1 MSDIMYVFLW
11 LTALNMMMPRPAYV
25 VANGITS
32 FFYGWVMFH
41 WFPRWCKWW
50 RILLPMQEMQ
60 EVQIQKKKRHRFHP
74 WVRSIPWRRKW
85 QPTPVFLAWKI
96 PWTEE
101 PGRLQ
106 SMESQRV
113 RHNWACT
120 RHSIPLCTQ
129 HVLSVHPR
137 MDTEVASASC
147 CLVLAIK

>member
-1 MSDIMYVFLW
+1 MSDIMHVFLW

-60 EVQIQKKKRHRFHP
+60 EVQIQKKRDTG
-74 WVRSIPWRRKW
+74 SIPGSGVSRGERNGNPLQYFLPGKFHGQRSLAGYSPWSHKESD
-85 QPTPVFLAWKI
+85 TTEHAHATVF
-96 PWTEE
+96 
-101 PGRLQ
+101 RC
-106 SMESQRV
+106 V
-113 RHNWACT
+113 HNT
-120 RHSIPLCTQ
+120 SYPF
-129 HVLSVHPR
+129 

-147 CLVLAIK
+147 CLVLAIR